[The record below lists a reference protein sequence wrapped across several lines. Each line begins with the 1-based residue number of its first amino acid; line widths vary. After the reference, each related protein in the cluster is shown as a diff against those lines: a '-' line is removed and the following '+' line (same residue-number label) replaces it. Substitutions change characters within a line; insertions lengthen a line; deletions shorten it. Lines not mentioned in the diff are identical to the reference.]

1 MEAGLR
7 HLHDGQPAG
16 LFAICLPEIL
26 DYIRFVSRNHTLILN
41 IRLDLIYSC
50 FGIFMIGAIVGAAI
64 RLYRL
69 LGREWRSNI

>member
-1 MEAGLR
+1 
-7 HLHDGQPAG
+7 
-16 LFAICLPEIL
+16 ICLPQIL

-69 LGREWRSNI
+69 LGREWRNNI